1 MAVLEVKGKSIEV
14 DDEGYLI
21 NISDWNEDA
30 AKVIAKGA
38 GIDELNDKHW
48 MVIKFMQKIFKEKG
62 SGPSI
67 RKLGKESGVPIKE
80 LYKLF
85 PKGPAKKAAKIA
97 GIKKPTGCI

>member
-21 NISDWNEDA
+21 NISDWSEDA
-30 AKVIAKGA
+30 AKVIAKGE
-38 GIDELNDKHW
+38 GIDELTDKHW
-48 MVIKFMQKIFKEKG
+48 MVIKFMQKVFKEKG